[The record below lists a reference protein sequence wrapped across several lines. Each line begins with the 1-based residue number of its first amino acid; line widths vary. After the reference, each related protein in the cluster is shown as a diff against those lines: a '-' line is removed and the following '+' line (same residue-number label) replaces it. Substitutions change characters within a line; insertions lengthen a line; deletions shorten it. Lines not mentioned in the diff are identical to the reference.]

1 MRRAFTIE
9 TGTGRTLELGRQ
21 TAVVGVL
28 NLTPD
33 SFSDGGAYADYGAA
47 IDRALEMEGEGAD
60 IVEIGAESTRPGA
73 RAASADLELTRLL
86 PVLERLAPRL
96 RAPIAID
103 TYKSRVA
110 RVAIDLGAKII
121 NDVSAL
127 RFDLELA
134 EVVATANA
142 VLVLMHMRGTPET
155 MQKMEPSPDI
165 LTEIEC
171 DLADAV
177 RRASTAGVSEQ
188 KIILDP
194 GIGFGKT
201 LEQNL
206 AIINGLGR
214 LSNLGYP
221 LMLGTS
227 RKGFIGKLTG
237 RPESQRQ
244 FGTAA
249 TVVAAV
255 LNGAHLVRVH
265 DVKEMVDVVRVADAL
280 VAAG

>member
-1 MRRAFTIE
+1 MRRRFTIA
-9 TGTGRTLELGRQ
+9 TGQDRTLELGRQ

-33 SFSDGGAYADYGAA
+33 SFSDGSEYSDFDAA
-47 IDRALEMEGEGAD
+47 IDRALEMEAEGAD

-73 RAASADLELTRLL
+73 SAVPADVELSRLL

-96 RAPIAID
+96 RVPIAID
-103 TYKSRVA
+103 TYKSQVA
-110 RVAIDLGAKII
+110 RVAIGLGAQVI

-127 RFDLELA
+127 RFDPELA
-134 EVVATANA
+134 EVAAATNA
-142 VLVLMHMRGTPET
+142 VLALMHMRGTPEI

-165 LTEIEC
+165 LADIER

-177 RRASTAGVSEQ
+177 RRAGTAGVPANR
-188 KIILDP
+188 IILDP

-206 AIINGLGR
+206 EIINGLGR

-237 RPESQRQ
+237 QPANQRQ

-249 TVVAAV
+249 TVAAAI

-265 DVKEMVDVVRVADAL
+265 DVKEMIDVVRVADAL
-280 VAAG
+280 VAAH

>member
-1 MRRAFTIE
+1 MRRQFTIV
-9 TGTGRTLELGRQ
+9 TGKDRTLELGRR

-33 SFSDGGAYADYGAA
+33 SFSDGGAYADCGAA
-47 IDRALEMEGEGAD
+47 TDRALEMEAEGAD

-73 RAASADLELTRLL
+73 RAVPADVELSRLL

-96 RAPIAID
+96 RVPIAID
-103 TYKSRVA
+103 TYKSQVA
-110 RVAIDLGAKII
+110 RVAIGLGAQVI

-127 RFDLELA
+127 RFDPELV
-134 EVVATANA
+134 EVVAAANA
-142 VLVLMHMRGTPET
+142 VLVLMHMRGTPEI
-155 MQKMEPSPDI
+155 MQKMETSPDI
-165 LTEIEC
+165 LADIER

-177 RRASTAGVSEQ
+177 RRAIAAGVCVQ

-206 AIINGLGR
+206 EIINGLGR

-227 RKGFIGKLTG
+227 RKGFIGNLTG
-237 RPESQRQ
+237 QPANQRQ

-249 TVVAAV
+249 TVTAAV
-255 LNGAHLVRVH
+255 LNGSHLVRVH
-265 DVKEMVDVVRVADAL
+265 DVKEMIDVVRVADAL
-280 VAAG
+280 AAAR

>member
-1 MRRAFTIE
+1 MRRRFTIV
-9 TGTGRTLELGRQ
+9 TGQDRTLELGQR

-33 SFSDGGAYADYGAA
+33 SFSDGREYSDSGAA
-47 IDRALEMEGEGAD
+47 IDRALEMEAEGAD

-73 RAASADLELTRLL
+73 RAVPADVELSRLL

-96 RAPIAID
+96 RVPIAID
-103 TYKSRVA
+103 TYKSQVA
-110 RVAIDLGAKII
+110 RVAIGLGAQVI

-127 RFDLELA
+127 RFDPELV
-134 EVVATANA
+134 EVVAAANA
-142 VLVLMHMRGTPET
+142 VLVLMHMRGTPEI
-155 MQKMEPSPDI
+155 MQKMETSPDI
-165 LTEIEC
+165 LADIER

-177 RRASTAGVSEQ
+177 RRAIAAGVCVQ

-206 AIINGLGR
+206 EIINGLGR

-227 RKGFIGKLTG
+227 RKGFIGNLTG
-237 RPESQRQ
+237 QPANQRQ

-249 TVVAAV
+249 TVTAAV
-255 LNGAHLVRVH
+255 LNGSHLVRVH
-265 DVKEMVDVVRVADAL
+265 DVKEMIDVVRVADAL
-280 VAAG
+280 AAAR

>member
-1 MRRAFTIE
+1 
-9 TGTGRTLELGRQ
+9 
-21 TAVVGVL
+21 
-28 NLTPD
+28 
-33 SFSDGGAYADYGAA
+33 
-47 IDRALEMEGEGAD
+47 
-60 IVEIGAESTRPGA
+60 
-73 RAASADLELTRLL
+73 
-86 PVLERLAPRL
+86 VLERLAPRL
-96 RAPIAID
+96 RVPIAID
-103 TYKSRVA
+103 TYKSQVA
-110 RVAIDLGAKII
+110 RAAIGLGAQVI

-127 RFDLELA
+127 KLDPELA
-134 EVVATANA
+134 QVVAATNA
-142 VLVLMHMRGTPET
+142 VLVLMHMRGTPES

-165 LTEIEC
+165 LADIER
-171 DLADAV
+171 DLADAL
-177 RRASTAGVSEQ
+177 RRAIAAGVCVQ

-206 AIINGLGR
+206 EIINALGR

-237 RPESQRQ
+237 QPANQRQ

-249 TVVAAV
+249 TVAAAV

-265 DVKEMVDVVRVADAL
+265 DVKEMIDVVRVADAL
-280 VAAG
+280 VAAQ

>member
-1 MRRAFTIE
+1 MRRRFTIA
-9 TGTGRTLELGRQ
+9 TGNNRTLELGRQ

-33 SFSDGGAYADYGAA
+33 SFSDGGEYSDYGAA
-47 IDRALEMEGEGAD
+47 IDRALEMEAEGAAV
-60 IVEIGAESTRPGA
+60 VEIGAESTRPGA
-73 RAASADLELTRLL
+73 GNVPAEVELSRLL

-96 RAPIAID
+96 RVPVAID
-103 TYKSRVA
+103 TYKSQVA
-110 RVAIDLGAKII
+110 RAAIDLGAAVI

-127 RFDLELA
+127 RFDPELA
-134 EVVATANA
+134 EVAAAAKA

-155 MQKMEPSPDI
+155 MQKMEPSQDI
-165 LTEIEC
+165 LGEIER

-177 RRASTAGVSEQ
+177 RRALAAGVMGQ
-188 KIILDP
+188 RIILDP

-206 AIINGLGR
+206 EIINGLGG

-221 LMLGTS
+221 IMVGTS

-237 RPESQRQ
+237 QQPKQRQ

-249 TVVAAV
+249 TVAAAV

-265 DVKEMVDVVRVADAL
+265 DVKEMIDVVRVADAL
-280 VAAG
+280 VAAQ

>member
-1 MRRAFTIE
+1 MRRRFTLI
-9 TGTGRTLELGRQ
+9 TGTDRTLELGRR

-28 NLTPD
+28 NLSPD
-33 SFSDGGAYADYGAA
+33 SFSDGSEYSDSGAA
-47 IDRALEMEGEGAD
+47 IDRALEMEAEGAD

-73 RAASADLELTRLL
+73 RAVPADLELSRLL

-96 RAPIAID
+96 RVPIAID
-103 TYKSRVA
+103 TYKSQVA
-110 RVAIDLGAKII
+110 RAAIGLGAQVI

-127 RFDLELA
+127 KLDPELA
-134 EVVATANA
+134 QVVAATNA
-142 VLVLMHMRGTPET
+142 VLVLMHMRGTPES

-165 LTEIEC
+165 LADIER
-171 DLADAV
+171 DLADAL
-177 RRASTAGVSEQ
+177 RRAIAAGVCVQ

-206 AIINGLGR
+206 EIINALGR

-237 RPESQRQ
+237 QPANQRQ

-249 TVVAAV
+249 TVAAAV

-265 DVKEMVDVVRVADAL
+265 DVKEMIDVVRVADAL
-280 VAAG
+280 VAAQ

>member
-1 MRRAFTIE
+1 MRRRFTIV
-9 TGTGRTLELGRQ
+9 TGQDRTLELGRR

-33 SFSDGGAYADYGAA
+33 SFSDGREYSDSGAA
-47 IDRALEMEGEGAD
+47 IDRALEMEAEGAD

-73 RAASADLELTRLL
+73 RAVPADVELSRLL

-96 RAPIAID
+96 RVPIAID
-103 TYKSRVA
+103 TYKSQVA
-110 RVAIDLGAKII
+110 RVAIGLGAQVI

-127 RFDLELA
+127 RFDPELV
-134 EVVATANA
+134 EVVAAANA
-142 VLVLMHMRGTPET
+142 VLVLMHMRGTPEI
-155 MQKMEPSPDI
+155 MQKMETSPDI
-165 LTEIEC
+165 LADIER

-177 RRASTAGVSEQ
+177 RRAIAAGVCVQ

-206 AIINGLGR
+206 EIINGLGR
-214 LSNLGYP
+214 LSDLGYP

-227 RKGFIGKLTG
+227 RKGFIGNLTG
-237 RPESQRQ
+237 QPANQRQ

-249 TVVAAV
+249 TVTAAV
-255 LNGAHLVRVH
+255 LNGSHLVRVH
-265 DVKEMVDVVRVADAL
+265 DVKEMIDVVRVADAL
-280 VAAG
+280 AAAR